1 MTETPSR
8 YQKNLFYSASQ
19 LITKRAIE
27 LRKNMTPVEKELWK
41 HLKNKQILGLRFRRQ
56 HPIDIF
62 IADFYCHKIKLV
74 IELDGQIHSTPENIE
89 YDENRTAE
97 LERLGIKVI
106 RFKNEE
112 VLENIEEVVNQIKKK
127 CEQLLMR
134 GFQLPPHP
142 LPL

>member
-1 MTETPSR
+1 MTGTPSR
-8 YQKNLFYSASQ
+8 YQKNLFYGASQ

-74 IELDGQIHSTPENIE
+74 IELDGQIHSTPKNIE

-127 CEQLLMR
+127 CEQLLM
-134 GFQLPPHP
+134 
-142 LPL
+142 

>member
-1 MTETPSR
+1 MTQTPSR
-8 YQKNLFYSASQ
+8 YQENLFYGASQ

-74 IELDGQIHSTPENIE
+74 IELDGQIHSTPKNIE

-112 VLENIEEVVNQIKKK
+112 VLENIEEVVSQIKKK
-127 CEQLLMR
+127 CEELLM
-134 GFQLPPHP
+134 
-142 LPL
+142 